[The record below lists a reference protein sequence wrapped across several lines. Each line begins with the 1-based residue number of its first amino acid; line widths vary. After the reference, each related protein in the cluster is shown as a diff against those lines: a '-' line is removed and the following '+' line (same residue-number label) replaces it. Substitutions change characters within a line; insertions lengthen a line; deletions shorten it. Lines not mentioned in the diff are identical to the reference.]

1 MFRASPSL
9 VARPLKSTTLPI
21 IVADVHFSFF
31 RAGASMIS
39 AAQGAGERRAATVE
53 LLFDLT
59 FVFAIT
65 QITHLLKAAHTP
77 ADLVGALSVL
87 TFLWWMYGGYVWL
100 ASHIA
105 SHRALTA
112 VMLVA
117 MAGTFF
123 LAVGI
128 PGLHEHS
135 TAVVGGGALFVV
147 AVHTLAFATLGG
159 LVGPTLR
166 FGVVNVGTALLLG
179 ISGYLPGLAGSMAQ
193 ALVIII
199 LVGMAL
205 FYTARAFTLSPDH
218 FVERHGLLLLI
229 VFGESVISIGISL
242 SAGGMVTGLIEAGLS
257 LAIIIALW
265 SAYFA
270 GDDRRAE
277 RRLSDLAP
285 AERGRAALIAY
296 WFAFLV
302 MIGGVLC
309 LSVGLKEHFGPE
321 AGDADLSFWLGL
333 GLALYFAG
341 TALFRYGLGLRGIA
355 PRIAAAA
362 AGGVILLLP
371 LGPIGLLGAALAI
384 AVAALAAD
392 AVAGRVDD

>member
-1 MFRASPSL
+1 M
-9 VARPLKSTTLPI
+9 T
-21 IVADVHFSFF
+21 
-31 RAGASMIS
+31 S
-39 AAQGAGERRAATVE
+39 AVEGAGERRAATVE

-65 QITHLLKAAHTP
+65 QVTHLLAAAHTP
-77 ADLVGALSVL
+77 GDVIGALSIL

-105 SHRALTA
+105 SPRALTT

-123 LAVGI
+123 LAIGI

-135 TAVVGGGALFVV
+135 TAVLGGGALFVV
-147 AVHTLAFATLGG
+147 AVHILAFAKLAG

-166 FGVVNVGTALLLG
+166 FGAVNVGTALLLG
-179 ISGYLPGLAGSMAQ
+179 VSGYLPGLAGSIAQ
-193 ALVIII
+193 ALVVVV
-199 LVGMAL
+199 LVAMAL
-205 FYTARAFTLSPDH
+205 LYSARAFTLSPDH

-242 SAGGMVTGLIEAGLS
+242 SAGGVVTGLIEAGLS

-296 WFAFLV
+296 WFAFLM

-309 LSVGLKEHFGPE
+309 LSVGLKEHFGPQAEE
-321 AGDADLSFWLGL
+321 AHLSFWLAL
-333 GLALYFAG
+333 GLAFYYAG
-341 TALFRYGLGLRGIA
+341 TALFRHGMKLRGA
-355 PRIAAAA
+355 LPRLAAAV
-362 AGGVILLLP
+362 AGGLLLVVP
-371 LGPIGLLGAALAI
+371 LPPAGLLGLALAI
-384 AVAALAAD
+384 AVAALIAD
-392 AVAGRVDD
+392 EMVVRADG

>member
-1 MFRASPSL
+1 M
-9 VARPLKSTTLPI
+9 T
-21 IVADVHFSFF
+21 
-31 RAGASMIS
+31 S
-39 AAQGAGERRAATVE
+39 AVQGTGERRVATVE

-65 QITHLLKAAHTP
+65 QITHLLKAAHEP
-77 ADLVGALSVL
+77 GDLVGALSVL

-105 SHRALTA
+105 SQRALTA
-112 VMLVA
+112 VMLIA
-117 MAGTFF
+117 MGGTFF
-123 LAVGI
+123 LAIGI

-135 TAVVGGGALFVV
+135 TAVLGGGALFVV

-159 LVGPTLR
+159 LAGPTLR

-179 ISGYLPGLAGSMAQ
+179 ASGYLPGPVGSVAQ
-193 ALVIII
+193 ALVIVI

-205 FYTARAFTLSPDH
+205 FYSARAFTLAPDH

-229 VFGESVISIGISL
+229 VFGESVISIGVSL
-242 SAGGMVTGLIEAGLS
+242 SAGSVVTGLIEAGLS
-257 LAIIIALW
+257 LVLIVALW

-277 RRLSDLAP
+277 RRLASLTP
-285 AERGRAALIAY
+285 TERGRAALVAY

-321 AGDADLSFWLGL
+321 AGEADLSFWLAL

-341 TALFRYGLGLRGIA
+341 TALFRNGLKLGSVVPPLVAVI
-355 PRIAAAA
+355 
-362 AGGVILLLP
+362 AGGS
-371 LGPIGLLGAALAI
+371 LGFVPMSSTGLLGLALVVAI
-384 AVAALAAD
+384 AVLAAD
-392 AVAGRVDD
+392 ATTTRADL

>member
-1 MFRASPSL
+1 M
-9 VARPLKSTTLPI
+9 
-21 IVADVHFSFF
+21 
-31 RAGASMIS
+31 MS

-53 LLFDLT
+53 LFFDLT

-77 ADLVGALSVL
+77 ADLVGALAVL

-105 SHRALTA
+105 WQRALTA

-123 LAVGI
+123 LAIGI

-135 TAVVGGGALFVV
+135 TAVLGGGALFVV

-159 LVGPTLR
+159 LAGPTAR

-179 ISGYLPGLAGSMAQ
+179 VSGYLPSLAGSIAQ

-205 FYTARAFTLSPDH
+205 LYSARAFTLSPDH

-242 SAGGMVTGLIEAGLS
+242 SAGGMVTSLIEAGLS

-277 RRLSDLAP
+277 RRLFALSPD
-285 AERGRAALIAY
+285 ERGRAALVAY

-309 LSVGLKEHFGPE
+309 LSVGLKEHFGLE
-321 AGDADLSFWLGL
+321 SGDADLSFWLGL
-333 GLALYFAG
+333 GIPLYYAG
-341 TALFRYGLGLRGIA
+341 TALFRRGLKLCGVL
-355 PRIAAAA
+355 PRIVAAL
-362 AGGVILLLP
+362 AGGLVALLP
-371 LGPIGLLGAALAI
+371 LAPAGLLCVALII
-384 AVAALAAD
+384 AVAALVAD
-392 AVAGRVDD
+392 AMLPRAEH

>member
-1 MFRASPSL
+1 M
-9 VARPLKSTTLPI
+9 T
-21 IVADVHFSFF
+21 
-31 RAGASMIS
+31 S
-39 AAQGAGERRAATVE
+39 AVQGAGERRVATVE

-65 QITHLLKAAHTP
+65 QITHLFKEVHAP
-77 ADLVGALSVL
+77 GDLVGALSVL

-100 ASHIA
+100 ASHIT
-105 SHRALTA
+105 SQRALTV
-112 VMLVA
+112 VMLIA

-123 LAVGI
+123 LAIGI

-135 TAVVGGGALFVV
+135 TAVLGGGALFVV
-147 AVHTLAFATLGG
+147 AVHTVAFVTLGG

-166 FGVVNVGTALLLG
+166 FGAVNIGTAILLG
-179 ISGYLPGLAGSMAQ
+179 ISGYLPGLAGSVVQ
-193 ALVIII
+193 ALVIVI

-205 FYTARAFTLSPDH
+205 FYSARDFTLSPDH

-242 SAGGMVTGLIEAGLS
+242 SSGGMLTGLIEAGLS
-257 LAIIIALW
+257 LVLIIALW

-277 RRLSDLAP
+277 RRLSGLTP
-285 AERGRAALIAY
+285 AERGRAALVAY

-321 AGDADLSFWLGL
+321 TEEAHLAFWLAL
-333 GLALYFAG
+333 GLALYFGGA
-341 TALFRYGLGLRGIA
+341 ALFRHGLKLGGAVPPL
-355 PRIAAAA
+355 AAAV
-362 AGGVILLLP
+362 AGGLLGLLP
-371 LGPIGLLGAALAI
+371 LPPTGLLSVALAI
-384 AVAALAAD
+384 AVAAFVAD
-392 AVAGRVDD
+392 AMKGRVSD